1 MGKKVMIKAGTVLL
15 LAVFFWG
22 LIVHPGVCKAN
33 TVEDYGIISVYG
45 EAVITAAPDI
55 ARVVMAVETRHES
68 AKTAAEENARLTDAV
83 INALVK
89 AGFDKK
95 QVKTS
100 GYRLSSYE
108 QQVDPQNREK
118 YMTIY
123 RAYNEL
129 TVTVHDLDT
138 VGNVVD
144 IALKAGANRIV
155 SIHFELKDEEAL
167 KLQALQNATT
177 QAKAKAVAIAQSA
190 GVTIKGIKVIHEE
203 MSGYSPYRVSLDQS
217 ESAKMME
224 QAPTPIIPGDVE
236 VTARVKAEYFF

>member
-1 MGKKVMIKAGTVLL
+1 MGKKVMIEAGTVLL
-15 LAVFFWG
+15 LAVLFWG
-22 LIVHPGVCKAN
+22 LIVHPGVKAN
-33 TVEDYGIISVYG
+33 TVEENGIISVYG
-45 EAVITAAPDI
+45 EAVITAAPDL

-83 INALVK
+83 IDALVQ

-144 IALKAGANRIV
+144 IVLKAGANRIL
-155 SIHFELKDEEAL
+155 SIRFELKDEEAL
-167 KLQALQNATT
+167 KLQALQNLQPRLMPSLAGGFSHT
-177 QAKAKAVAIAQSA
+177 
-190 GVTIKGIKVIHEE
+190 GVTIKGIKVIQEE
-203 MSGYSPYRVSLDQS
+203 MSGYSPIAS
-217 ESAKMME
+217 
-224 QAPTPIIPGDVE
+224 P
-236 VTARVKAEYFF
+236 

>member
-1 MGKKVMIKAGTVLL
+1 
-15 LAVFFWG
+15 VFFWG

-68 AKTAAEENARLTDAV
+68 SKTAAEENARLTDAV
-83 INALVK
+83 IDALVK

-100 GYRLSSYE
+100 GYRLISYE
-108 QQVDPQNREK
+108 QPVDPQNREGK
-118 YMTIY
+118 YTTVY

-129 TVTVHDLDT
+129 TVTVYDLNR

-144 IALKAGANRIV
+144 IAIKAGANRIV

-203 MSGYSPYRVSLDQS
+203 MSGYSPYRVSLD

-236 VTARVKAEYFF
+236 VTARVNVEYFF

>member
-22 LIVHPGVCKAN
+22 LIAYPGVKAN
-33 TVEDYGIISVYG
+33 TAEDYGIISVYG

-83 INALVK
+83 IDALVK

-100 GYRLSSYE
+100 GYRLISYE
-108 QQVDPQNREK
+108 QPVDPQNREGK
-118 YMTIY
+118 YTTVY

-129 TVTVHDLDT
+129 TVTVYDLNR

-144 IALKAGANRIV
+144 IAIKAGANRIV

-203 MSGYSPYRVSLDQS
+203 MSGYSPYRVSLDQI

-236 VTARVKAEYFF
+236 VTARVNVEYFF